1 VWDLASQ
8 YTLRGVNVYTH
19 HPPYPGGPY
28 AYFPLFLYVELP
40 LQWLAQHTPISFT
53 ILGKLPIV
61 AADLGVAL
69 LLAGRMR
76 REGMGDRGQAV
87 AAGLFFLNPLVLY
100 NGAFYGRFD
109 SLCVALLL
117 LALLL
122 DERKRRATWRFSL
135 TYGLAVAAKTFP
147 IFVLPMLVRRD
158 RVSAVRVLVGCTIVL
173 GVVCAPYLGNVHA
186 VGTDLFYSADKLAG
200 GLSWQVLLHDWLPID
215 AQMHLSQALLGVFII
230 AVVALGRF
238 DDTMRGAAI
247 AILLFLVLSKTV
259 IEQYLI
265 WPMPFLILL
274 TIRERSRAAG
284 LLLAAMTVAGMIVN
298 PYVHPF
304 GEQPGVLDAVLAICM
319 FAGATNL
326 FIGRRAPQ
334 YAVSVVGGITV
345 VADGVMQP
353 AAWPTPVSE

>member
-8 YTLRGVNVYTH
+8 YTLRGVNVYAH

-158 RVSAVRVLVGCTIVL
+158 RVSALGFSWAARSSSEWSARPISATCTRSARICSTARISWRAGSRGRCCSMTGCR
-173 GVVCAPYLGNVHA
+173 
-186 VGTDLFYSADKLAG
+186 S
-200 GLSWQVLLHDWLPID
+200 
-215 AQMHLSQALLGVFII
+215 
-230 AVVALGRF
+230 
-238 DDTMRGAAI
+238 
-247 AILLFLVLSKTV
+247 
-259 IEQYLI
+259 
-265 WPMPFLILL
+265 MPRC
-274 TIRERSRAAG
+274 T
-284 LLLAAMTVAGMIVN
+284 
-298 PYVHPF
+298 
-304 GEQPGVLDAVLAICM
+304 
-319 FAGATNL
+319 
-326 FIGRRAPQ
+326 
-334 YAVSVVGGITV
+334 
-345 VADGVMQP
+345 
-353 AAWPTPVSE
+353 